1 MMIKNNRGLTLAEMI
16 VGVALM
22 GIMGMVAAS
31 FFVFTAKTKKE
42 ITNEIEDKVDNILAE
57 RMILRD
63 LKYSEPSFNNVII
76 TDDNG
81 RQFFDYVADVTQ
93 SAVDNAPRKL
103 TLEAGR
109 RNEFIFIATN
119 EKMGG
124 SMMYAPSNAY
134 KVGSPPGDP
143 FVAAPLTFVSL
154 NKDSIVQ
161 FSDPQGLG
169 RFWQVGNVL
178 MLDTPTMVRQM
189 TASGPDYSKPARSP
203 IFLGS
208 VQAPGA
214 TRLLPLNIPGF
225 INTTNPMYPSETI
238 GDEDKFLRDIPPMGG
253 AAPLVRLKVVSIIK
267 YYLQKDTKGGQVN
280 VYRSMYTGRQFGP
293 GQLFASDVAKVEFS
307 RKSAHDA
314 LIYFKIV
321 RNDKK

>member
-1 MMIKNNRGLTLAEMI
+1 MMIKNERGLTLAEMI

-31 FFVFTAKTKKE
+31 FFMFTAKTKKE

-63 LKYSEPSFNNVII
+63 LKNSEPSFNNVII
-76 TDDNG
+76 ADDNG
-81 RQFFDYVADVTQ
+81 RPFFDYVADVTESTVDA
-93 SAVDNAPRKL
+93 SARKL
-103 TLEAGR
+103 TLEMGR
-109 RNEFIFIATN
+109 RTEFIFIAN
-119 EKMGG
+119 HERMGG
-124 SMMYAPSNAY
+124 SLMYAPANAY
-134 KVGSPPGDP
+134 DVGTPPGDP
-143 FVAAPLTFVSL
+143 MVAASLSFVSL

-161 FSDPQGLG
+161 FSDPAGMG

-178 MLDTPTMVRQM
+178 MLDTPTMVREM
-189 TASGPDYSKPARSP
+189 TYNGPNYSKPARSP

-214 TRLLPLNIPGF
+214 TRLLALNIPGF
-225 INTTNPMYPSETI
+225 LNTSNPMYPNETI

-253 AAPLVRLKVVSIIK
+253 AAPLVRLKVVNIIK
-267 YYLQKDTKGGQVN
+267 YYIQKDSTGNVVN
-280 VYRSMYTGRQFGP
+280 IYRSMYTGKEFGP
-293 GQLFASDVAKVEFS
+293 GQLFASDVAKLEFT

-321 RNDKK
+321 RNVKK

>member
-1 MMIKNNRGLTLAEMI
+1 MY
-16 VGVALM
+16 
-22 GIMGMVAAS
+22 S
-31 FFVFTAKTKKE
+31 PPKTKKE

-81 RQFFDYVADVTQ
+81 RAFFDYVADVTQ
-93 SAVDNAPRKL
+93 SSVDNAPRKL

-134 KVGSPPGDP
+134 QVGTPPGDP
-143 FVAAPLTFVSL
+143 FVAATLTFVSL
-154 NKDSIVQ
+154 NKDNIVQ

-169 RFWQVGNVL
+169 RYWQAGNVL

-203 IFLGS
+203 IFLGT
-208 VQAPGA
+208 VQSPGP
-214 TRLLPLNIPGF
+214 TRLIALNIPGF

-267 YYLQKDTKGGQVN
+267 YYLQKDTKGN
-280 VYRSMYTGRQFGP
+280 RSMFIGRCTPVGS
-293 GQLFASDVAKVEFS
+293 LALDSS
-307 RKSAHDA
+307 SHRMLRKWSFPERVHTM
-314 LIYFKIV
+314 L
-321 RNDKK
+321 